1 MAASKIQMAENWLR
15 SKKLFY
21 QVMMIGT
28 LLVPIILYFVPL
40 DWLES
45 QQTICLFKNL
55 TGHDCLGC
63 GTTRAVISAVH
74 LNFKNAWSYNYN
86 ILFVFPLLIFYW
98 IKLILYLYKK
108 CRCQDNTESGIFSD
122 HIPTV

>member
-1 MAASKIQMAENWLR
+1 MAASKIQMAKNWLKN
-15 SKKLFY
+15 KKLFY
-21 QVMMIGT
+21 QLMMIGT
-28 LLVPIILYFVPL
+28 LLVPIILYLVPL

-55 TGHDCLGC
+55 TGHDCPGC
-63 GTTRAVISAVH
+63 GTTRAVISAVQ

-98 IKLILYLYKK
+98 IKLILSLYKK
-108 CRCQDNTESGIFSD
+108 CRCQDKTASGIFSD